1 MLQFDS
7 LKMGKILVVAA
18 HPDDEMLGCGG
29 TLARFAKM
37 GASVTILLL
46 GEGPFARSGTSEGR
60 EEIIHDAVSSA
71 QQAASC
77 LGITDIHFAS
87 FPDNKFDTIPFLDI
101 VQFIER
107 ESAQLAPN
115 LVFTHHAGDLNLDHR
130 LTHQAVMTAFRPL
143 PEKKVPVILAF
154 EVLSSTEYAAP
165 GSLPPFL
172 PTTFVDISSTL
183 GDKQKALSCYA
194 SEMRP
199 FPHPRSHEVVE
210 HLARLRGSQSSV
222 EAAEA
227 FMLCREVFY

>member
-37 GASVTILLL
+37 GAFVTILLL
-46 GEGPFARSGTSEGR
+46 GEGPFARSGTSEDR
-60 EEIIHDAVSSA
+60 EGIRNDAVSSA
-71 QQAASC
+71 FQAASC
-77 LGITDIHFAS
+77 FEITDVRFAS

-101 VQFIER
+101 VQFIEK
-107 ESAQLAPN
+107 ESAHLSPD

-130 LTHQAVMTAFRPL
+130 LTHLAVMTAFRPL
-143 PEKKVPVILAF
+143 PNFKAPAILAF
-154 EVLSSTEYAAP
+154 EVLSSTEYAVS
-165 GSLPPFL
+165 GSLPAFE
-172 PTTFVDISSTL
+172 PTVYIDISSTL
-183 GDKQKALSCYA
+183 NDKQKALACYT

-199 FPHPRSHEVVE
+199 YPHPRSHAIVE
-210 HLARLRGSQSSV
+210 HLARLRGSQSGL

-227 FMLCREVFY
+227 FILCRKVYY